1 MDFISKKE
9 ADAYDRI
16 MDAAAE
22 LFDLIEQSEI
32 PIGEDDL
39 ETLTTYL
46 AQNAVAVKG
55 ILKKIKTPKGGT
67 PLPSS
72 EPRPDVPDE
81 ADDPENDDEDQQEG

>member
-1 MDFISKKE
+1 MDFKSKKE

-22 LFDLIEQSEI
+22 LYDLIEQSEI

-39 ETLTTYL
+39 ETLATYL

-55 ILKKIKTPKGGT
+55 ILKKVKTPKGGAS
-67 PLPSS
+67 PPASG
-72 EPRPDVPDE
+72 PRPAVPDEDDVPDT
-81 ADDPENDDEDQQEG
+81 D